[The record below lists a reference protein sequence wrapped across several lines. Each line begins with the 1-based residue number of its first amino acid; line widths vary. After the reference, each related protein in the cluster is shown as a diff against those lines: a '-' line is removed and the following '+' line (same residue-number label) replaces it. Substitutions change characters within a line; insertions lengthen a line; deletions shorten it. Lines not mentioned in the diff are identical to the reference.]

1 MNKSNQICFN
11 KSRNQN
17 ILYDFSTLSQLI
29 GMNDSTLNEYYNQ
42 FSLKQANMLLD
53 SRMLA
58 LIAKMNEEKMFESLK
73 TQFDEDKKKLLDKI
87 LKNINRSKSDYSIT
101 NHLNL
106 KNFHTQLNKN
116 YTYDAADNQLIISFF
131 DKIKTRKRKVY
142 KAKKNEY
149 IDILYSGTT
158 SPQKSKNRIKNENSK
173 NDNKL
178 LLKSH
183 SDFGAYYRRKQNNL
197 NIQRVNYKKDKK
209 KEEKNKLNE
218 DEKKTFEIKKTISK
232 LRFIRNKRRK
242 SVRKILELNEPQLS
256 VILEE
261 NKNAKVSF
269 NLPDIKTNNK
279 INNTKDN
286 ILKNKLK
293 EIKINDSLSSEKS
306 LRKDI
311 DEPSMTITKDKD
323 TIKMQLLKNNII
335 KITQKNKEKKKTLPK
350 ETEKKEDLNQS
361 KKIMSKTINAKFLK
375 EKYATIKI
383 KITDNE
389 RIQYMNRIYKQR
401 FNKVISDFNER
412 EKKIEKK
419 YTKINNLLY
428 NLKNSNKGKDSNSR
442 VNSPQKDKNI
452 KINQNKKLIDYQKED
467 SPRKTSKFIFREWNA
482 ATSLYHFPLINKVIY
497 KNKQNFDDIEKIKT
511 NLKREYSNKLKRNR
525 QEYTRKIDGKRIM
538 KKLNDKFELER
549 LREYSED
556 LREKQIK
563 KEQFEVIEL

>member
-1 MNKSNQICFN
+1 
-11 KSRNQN
+11 
-17 ILYDFSTLSQLI
+17 
-29 GMNDSTLNEYYNQ
+29 
-42 FSLKQANMLLD
+42 
-53 SRMLA
+53 
-58 LIAKMNEEKMFESLK
+58 
-73 TQFDEDKKKLLDKI
+73 
-87 LKNINRSKSDYSIT
+87 
-101 NHLNL
+101 
-106 KNFHTQLNKN
+106 
-116 YTYDAADNQLIISFF
+116 
-131 DKIKTRKRKVY
+131 
-142 KAKKNEY
+142 
-149 IDILYSGTT
+149 
-158 SPQKSKNRIKNENSK
+158 
-173 NDNKL
+173 
-178 LLKSH
+178 
-183 SDFGAYYRRKQNNL
+183 
-197 NIQRVNYKKDKK
+197 
-209 KEEKNKLNE
+209 
-218 DEKKTFEIKKTISK
+218 
-232 LRFIRNKRRK
+232 
-242 SVRKILELNEPQLS
+242 
-256 VILEE
+256 
-261 NKNAKVSF
+261 
-269 NLPDIKTNNK
+269 
-279 INNTKDN
+279 
-286 ILKNKLK
+286 
-293 EIKINDSLSSEKS
+293 
-306 LRKDI
+306 
-311 DEPSMTITKDKD
+311 MTITKDKD

>member
-1 MNKSNQICFN
+1 M
-11 KSRNQN
+11 
-17 ILYDFSTLSQLI
+17 
-29 GMNDSTLNEYYNQ
+29 
-42 FSLKQANMLLD
+42 
-53 SRMLA
+53 
-58 LIAKMNEEKMFESLK
+58 
-73 TQFDEDKKKLLDKI
+73 
-87 LKNINRSKSDYSIT
+87 
-101 NHLNL
+101 
-106 KNFHTQLNKN
+106 
-116 YTYDAADNQLIISFF
+116 
-131 DKIKTRKRKVY
+131 
-142 KAKKNEY
+142 
-149 IDILYSGTT
+149 
-158 SPQKSKNRIKNENSK
+158 
-173 NDNKL
+173 
-178 LLKSH
+178 
-183 SDFGAYYRRKQNNL
+183 
-197 NIQRVNYKKDKK
+197 
-209 KEEKNKLNE
+209 
-218 DEKKTFEIKKTISK
+218 
-232 LRFIRNKRRK
+232 
-242 SVRKILELNEPQLS
+242 ELNEPQLS

>member
-149 IDILYSGTT
+149 IDILYSGTS

-183 SDFGAYYRRKQNNL
+183 SDFGAYYRRKQNNI
-197 NIQRVNYKKDKK
+197 NNQRENNKKEKK

-286 ILKNKLK
+286 ILKNKFK

>member
-1 MNKSNQICFN
+1 
-11 KSRNQN
+11 
-17 ILYDFSTLSQLI
+17 
-29 GMNDSTLNEYYNQ
+29 
-42 FSLKQANMLLD
+42 
-53 SRMLA
+53 
-58 LIAKMNEEKMFESLK
+58 
-73 TQFDEDKKKLLDKI
+73 
-87 LKNINRSKSDYSIT
+87 
-101 NHLNL
+101 
-106 KNFHTQLNKN
+106 
-116 YTYDAADNQLIISFF
+116 
-131 DKIKTRKRKVY
+131 
-142 KAKKNEY
+142 
-149 IDILYSGTT
+149 
-158 SPQKSKNRIKNENSK
+158 
-173 NDNKL
+173 
-178 LLKSH
+178 
-183 SDFGAYYRRKQNNL
+183 
-197 NIQRVNYKKDKK
+197 
-209 KEEKNKLNE
+209 
-218 DEKKTFEIKKTISK
+218 
-232 LRFIRNKRRK
+232 
-242 SVRKILELNEPQLS
+242 
-256 VILEE
+256 
-261 NKNAKVSF
+261 
-269 NLPDIKTNNK
+269 
-279 INNTKDN
+279 
-286 ILKNKLK
+286 
-293 EIKINDSLSSEKS
+293 
-306 LRKDI
+306 
-311 DEPSMTITKDKD
+311 
-323 TIKMQLLKNNII
+323 
-335 KITQKNKEKKKTLPK
+335 
-350 ETEKKEDLNQS
+350 
-361 KKIMSKTINAKFLK
+361 MSKTINAKFLK